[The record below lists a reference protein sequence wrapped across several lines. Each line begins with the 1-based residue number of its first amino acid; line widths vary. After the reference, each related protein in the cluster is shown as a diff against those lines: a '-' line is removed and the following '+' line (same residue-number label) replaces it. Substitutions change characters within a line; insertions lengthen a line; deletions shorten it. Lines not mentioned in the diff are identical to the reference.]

1 MEKLAQE
8 LKGKLVHIVFLHS
21 AYSGGGVAAAKY
33 EVLGVADGFLK
44 LCDGGGNILY
54 CNLASVGKIKVA
66 GDGGKG
72 ENTSGGNEKCRH

>member
-21 AYSGGGVAAAKY
+21 AYSNGGIAAAKY
-33 EVLGVADGFLK
+33 EVLGAADGFLK

-54 CNLASVGKIKVA
+54 CNLASIGRIKVV
-66 GDGGKG
+66 GNGGKG
-72 ENTSGGNEKCRH
+72 EIRSGGVEK